1 MSRTTTRARRAW
13 PRLLLATTMLTAMGA
28 SGAVAQELEE
38 VVVTAQ
44 KREENL
50 QSIPVSIQA
59 IGTKKLDELQVADF
73 GDFVKFL
80 PSVSFKT
87 GGPGFASIYMRGV
100 ASGENSNH
108 SGPSPSV
115 GVYLDEQ
122 PVTTITGPLDI
133 HVYDMARI
141 EALAGPQGTL
151 YGASSQAGTI
161 RYITNKPELGH
172 WEGGYD
178 VEVNQVDDGGTGFG
192 GEGFINIPVSD
203 NMAVR
208 LVGWYQ
214 HDGGY
219 IDNVAGTRTFPS
231 SGVTVSNAARAEED
245 YNDVDTVGARA
256 ALRIDLDDNWTIS
269 PTIMAQETKANGQFG
284 FDPLVGDLKV
294 SHFYPEGSKDRWYQ
308 AALAIQGT
316 VGSLDLVYAGA
327 YMKRNVDTQSDYS
340 DYAYFY
346 DTLFGYGAY
355 ISDDAGV
362 LINPSQYIQGKD
374 RYTKESHEF
383 RLSTPADGRLRAV
396 GGLFYQRQTH
406 NIEQRYKIDNLAA
419 AIEVPGWS
427 DTLWLTKQ
435 LREDMD
441 SAVFGELTYDFT
453 EKLTGTAGVRFFKSE
468 NSLKGF
474 FGFGAG
480 FSSGTGEGAC
490 FGPAIVEGG
499 PCTNLDKTT
508 EETGHTY
515 KVNLTYQIDEDRMIY
530 GIVSTGFRPGGIN
543 RRGTLAPYDSDFL
556 TNYEMGWKTTW
567 LDNRL
572 RWNGA
577 VFHESWKDF
586 QFSFLG
592 ANGLTEIKNA
602 AQAKMTGVESDIN
615 WVVSDGLTI
624 FGSAAYVDA
633 KLDGNYCGTVD
644 ATGAPITNCATPQAP
659 DGTQLPITP
668 KLKGNL
674 SARYEWDVGDVRA
687 HVQGSAVYQGRTWSD
702 LRVDE
707 RAIIGALPAYTTVDF
722 TAGVKGESWSI
733 EGFLKNAFD
742 ERGNVTRFAQ
752 CATSV
757 CGAQTYIVPIRPRL
771 FGIRFGQKF

>member
-1 MSRTTTRARRAW
+1 MSRTNTRGWRSW
-13 PRLLLATTMLTAMGA
+13 PRLLLATTMLTAMSAGGA
-28 SGAVAQELEE
+28 LAQELEE

-59 IGTKKLDELQVADF
+59 IGEQKLDELQVADF
-73 GDFVKFL
+73 SDFVKFL

-161 RYITNKPELGH
+161 RYITNKPEIGH

-178 VEVNQVDDGGTGFG
+178 VEVNQVDDGGPGFG

-203 NMAVR
+203 MMAVR

-219 IDNVAGTRTFPS
+219 IDNVARSRTFPT
-231 SGVTVSNAARAEED
+231 SGVTASSAGNVQDD
-245 YNDVDTVGARA
+245 YNDVDTIGARA
-256 ALRIDLDDNWTIS
+256 ALRIDLDENWTIS
-269 PTIMAQETKANGQFG
+269 PTIMAQKTKANGQFAY
-284 FDPLVGDLKV
+284 DPLVGDLQV
-294 SHFYPEGSKDRWYQ
+294 AHIYPEGADDRWYQ
-308 AALAIQGT
+308 AALAIQGK
-316 VGSLDLVYAGA
+316 VGNLELIYAGA
-327 YMKRNVDTQSDYS
+327 YMKRSVDSQSDYS
-340 DYAYFY
+340 DYSYFY
-346 DTLFGYGAY
+346 DAAYGKYITDDGGAY
-355 ISDDAGV
+355 
-362 LINPSQYIQGKD
+362 INPSQYIQGKD
-374 RYTKESHEF
+374 RYTKQSHEF
-383 RLSTPADGRLRAV
+383 RLSTPAENRLRLV

-419 AIEVPGWS
+419 ATEVPGWS

-435 LREDMD
+435 LREDVD
-441 SAVFGELTYDFT
+441 SAVFGELAYDIT
-453 EKLTGTAGVRFFKSE
+453 DKLTGTIGLRGFKSE

-474 FGFGAG
+474 FGFGLG
-480 FSSGTGEGAC
+480 YSSSLGVGAC
-490 FGPAIVEGG
+490 FGPPVVGGG
-499 PCTNLDKTT
+499 PCTNVDKAT

-515 KVNLTYQIDEDRMIY
+515 KVNLTYQIDDDRMVY
-530 GIVSTGFRPGGIN
+530 GIVSTGFRPGGLN
-543 RRGTLAPYDSDFL
+543 RRGTLPPYDSDFL
-556 TNYEMGWKTTW
+556 TNYEAGWKTTW
-567 LDNRL
+567 LNNRL

-577 VFHESWKDF
+577 VFHETWKDF

-602 AQAKMTGVESDIN
+602 AQAKMTGIETDIN
-615 WVVSDGLTI
+615 WLVGDGLTI

-644 ATGAPITNCATPQAP
+644 ASGSPITNCASPQAP
-659 DGTQLPITP
+659 DGTQLPVTP
-668 KLKGNL
+668 RFKANI
-674 SARYEWDVGDVRA
+674 SARYEWDVADLRA
-687 HVQGSAVYQGRTWSD
+687 HLQGSVVYQSRTWSD
-702 LRVDE
+702 LRLDE
-707 RAIIGALPAYTTVDF
+707 RAIIGALPSYADVDF
-722 TAGVKGESWSI
+722 TAGVEGDGWTI
-733 EGFLKNAFD
+733 EGYLKNAFD

-752 CATSV
+752 CAIKV
-757 CGAQTYIVPIRPRL
+757 CGPQTYIVPTQPRT
-771 FGIRFGQKF
+771 FGIRFGQRF

>member
-1 MSRTTTRARRAW
+1 MSRTTTHARRAW

-59 IGTKKLDELQVADF
+59 IGEQKLDELQVADF
-73 GDFVKFL
+73 TDFVKFL
-80 PSVSFKT
+80 PSVAFRT
-87 GGPGFASIYMRGV
+87 GGPGFTNIYMRGV

-108 SGPSPSV
+108 SGPLPSV

-161 RYITNKPELGH
+161 RYITNKPEIGH

-178 VEVNQVDDGGTGFG
+178 VEVNQVDDGGPGFG
-192 GEGFINIPVSD
+192 VEGFVNIPVSD
-203 NMAVR
+203 KMAVR
-208 LVGWYQ
+208 LVGWHQ

-219 IDNVAGTRTFPS
+219 VDNVAGTRTFPT
-231 SGVTVSNAARAEED
+231 SGVTINNAAQAEED
-245 YNDVDTVGARA
+245 YNDADTTGARA

-269 PTIMAQETKANGQFG
+269 PTIMAQETKANGLFAY
-284 FDPLVGDLKV
+284 DPAVGDLKV
-294 SHFYPEGSKDRWYQ
+294 THFYPESIKDRWYQ

-316 VGSLDLVYAGA
+316 VANLDLVYAGA
-327 YMKRNVDTQSDYS
+327 YMKRNIDTQSDYS
-340 DYAYFY
+340 DYSFFY

-355 ISDDAGV
+355 ITDDAGAF
-362 LINPSQYIQGKD
+362 INPSQYIQGKD
-374 RYTKESHEF
+374 RFTKESHEF
-383 RLSTPADGRLRAV
+383 RLSTPAGARVRLV

-419 AIEVPGWS
+419 ATEVPGWS

-435 LREDMD
+435 LREDVD
-441 SAVFGELTYDFT
+441 SAVFGELTYDVT
-453 EKLTGTAGVRFFKSE
+453 DKLTGTVGVRGFKSE

-474 FGFGAG
+474 FGFGLG
-480 FSSGTGEGAC
+480 YSSGTGVGGC
-490 FGPAIVEGG
+490 FGPPVVSGG
-499 PCTNLDKTT
+499 PCTNLNKTT
-508 EETGHTY
+508 EETGYTY
-515 KVNLTYQIDEDRMIY
+515 KVNLTYKIDEDRMVY

-543 RRGTLAPYDSDFL
+543 RRGTLAPYESDFL
-556 TNYEMGWKTTW
+556 TNYEAGWKTTW
-567 LDNRL
+567 LNNRL

-577 VFHESWKDF
+577 VFYETWEDF

-602 AQAKMTGVESDIN
+602 GQAKMTGVESDIN
-615 WVVSDGLTI
+615 WLVGDGLTI
-624 FGSAAYVDA
+624 FGSAAYIDA
-633 KLDGNYCGTVD
+633 KLDENYCGTVD
-644 ATGAPITNCATPQAP
+644 ASGKAITNCAVPQAP

-668 KLKGNL
+668 KLKANL
-674 SARYEWDVGDVRA
+674 SARYEWDVGDMRA
-687 HVQGSAVYQGRTWSD
+687 HVQGSAVYQSRAWTD
-702 LRVDE
+702 LRVAE
-707 RAIIGALPAYTTVDF
+707 RAIVGALPSYATFDF
-722 TAGVKGESWSI
+722 TAGVEGDGWTI
-733 EGFLKNAFD
+733 EGYMKNVTD
-742 ERGNVTRFAQ
+742 ERGNVSRFAQ

-757 CGAQTYIVPIRPRL
+757 CGAQTYIVPNRPRT